1 MDKAGVSAS
10 ADDLHA
16 LLGLAV
22 LRRDNGVQ
30 LPHRILH
37 GVVDDKVI
45 IGVGRLKLH
54 FGPQQ
59 PLLDLLGA
67 VGAPLCQAALQLRPA
82 GGAMKMRTV
91 SGRLLHTWMA
101 PWISIS
107 RITSFPASMASST
120 NFLGVP

>member
-1 MDKAGVSAS
+1 MDQLPICLAGVNLFMDKAGVSAS

-45 IGVGRLKLH
+45 IGVGGLKL
-54 FGPQQ
+54 
-59 PLLDLLGA
+59 DLGA
-67 VGAPLCQAALQLRPA
+67 HEALLHLFRASVPRLVRRSSSACQE
-82 GGAMKMRTV
+82 GGAMKMRTT
-91 SGRLLHTWMA
+91 SGRL
-101 PWISIS
+101 
-107 RITSFPASMASST
+107 
-120 NFLGVP
+120 

>member
-1 MDKAGVSAS
+1 MDQLPICLAGVNLFMDKAGVSAS

-59 PLLDLLGA
+59 PLLD
-67 VGAPLCQAALQLRPA
+67 P
-82 GGAMKMRTV
+82 
-91 SGRLLHTWMA
+91 SGRHSHRTA
-101 PWISIS
+101 K
-107 RITSFPASMASST
+107 R
-120 NFLGVP
+120 